1 MSCFRERYL
10 KLKNDAGLTTENM
23 ASLLGIGMASAR
35 AIETGYINPPAE
47 IIVRLSD
54 IFDVSLSYLF
64 EFTDL
69 PKAHEGYYNAKEIYV
84 AKRLNGENGTVRAA
98 DIVGTIFIDRDEMHG
113 KDFTAVV
120 MSDDSMN
127 KARIFKGD
135 TLLVQKQ
142 SYADNG
148 NVVVCVLE
156 NGDELV
162 RTYHKNGN
170 IVTLSAQGDNFKYP
184 IIKIDLREEKFKIIG
199 KVYEVR
205 IKL

>member
-1 MSCFRERYL
+1 MNGFRERYL
-10 KLKNDAGLTTENM
+10 KLKRESGLTTENM
-23 ASLLGIGMASAR
+23 ANLLGIGEASAE
-35 AIETGYINPPAE
+35 ALETGYISPPGDILMRISE
-47 IIVRLSD
+47 
-54 IFDVSLSYLF
+54 IFDVSLAYLL
-64 EFTDL
+64 EMTDE
-69 PKAHEGYYNAKEIYV
+69 PKVSEGYYNAKEIYV
-84 AKRLNGENGTVRAA
+84 AKCLSGDGGHIKAG
-98 DIVGTIFIDRDEMHG
+98 DIVGTVFIDRDEMHG

-120 MSDDSMN
+120 MKDDSMC

-148 NVVVCVLE
+148 NIVVCLLE
-156 NGDELV
+156 NGEELV

-170 IVTLSAQGDNFKYP
+170 IVTLSAQGDNFKFP